1 MQLRR
6 RDRSISLVFPGKDVG
21 KILVV
26 APRFSVGRL
35 MLFAEMATT
44 GFVAGEGIDAH
55 ELAEFQEVRHAA
67 GAFQRLV
74 ERFSV
79 AWHPDLAPEMRAHF
93 RDPGKGLAQAPGVAR
108 HPAFVPEEKTELA
121 M

>member
-35 MLFAEMATT
+35 MLFAEVAAT

-55 ELAEFQEVRHAA
+55 ELAEFQEVCHAA
-67 GAFQRLV
+67 GAFERLI
-74 ERFSV
+74 ERFTV
-79 AWHPDLAPEMRAHF
+79 ARHPDLAPEMRAHL
-93 RDPGKGLAQAPGVAR
+93 RDPRESFAQPARVAR
-108 HPAFVPEEKTELA
+108 HPAFVPEEEAQLA